1 MTWFAAT
8 AYLHSSQVQE
18 RRGRLRGWNFGLVSL
33 VFLLVVFGTFIVRS
47 GIVPSVH
54 TFAVSAIG
62 PWFFGFLGV
71 CLLFSVGL
79 LAFRAGDLK
88 SHGEPAP
95 AVSREGAFTLQNL
108 LLIGVIVVGFWGT
121 MLPLVSGLLGQQ
133 RVVGPTYYERAAGPL
148 FSFFLALIAGRPL
161 GPVRPSRPP
170 PGPAP

>member
-1 MTWFAAT
+1 MPWLAT
-8 AYLHSSQVQE
+8 TGYLHSSQVQE
-18 RRGRLRGWNFGLVSL
+18 RGGRLRGWNFGLVML
-33 VFLLVVFGTFIVRS
+33 AFLLVVFGTLLVRS

-108 LLIGVIVVGFWGT
+108 LLIGVIVVVFWGT

-148 FSFFLALIAGRPL
+148 FAFFLALLAGRPL
-161 GPVRPSRPP
+161 VAGPPPRPP
-170 PGPAP
+170 P